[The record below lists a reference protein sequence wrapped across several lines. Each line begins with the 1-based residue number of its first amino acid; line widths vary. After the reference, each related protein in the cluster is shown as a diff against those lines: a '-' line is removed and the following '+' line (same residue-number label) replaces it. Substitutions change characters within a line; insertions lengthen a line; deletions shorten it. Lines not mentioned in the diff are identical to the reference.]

1 MYKNLMELRTLRAQ
15 EEAIEA
21 RIKEIAG
28 AAAQEAVEILAA
40 EGRDRGQ
47 FTTPYGCTF
56 QLQRTDV
63 FDFADYHK
71 YKDDLC
77 VQWRQYAR
85 IKADLQN
92 HVKSYTQKMATNIKA
107 WAQVH
112 PDKEPD
118 KVLLTV
124 KVVDESID
132 DSL

>member
-1 MYKNLMELRTLRAQ
+1 MYENLMELRTLRAQ
-15 EEAIEA
+15 EDAIEA

-47 FTTPYGCTF
+47 FTTPDGSTF

-63 FDFADYHK
+63 YDFADYHK
-71 YKDDLC
+71 YKDNLC
-77 VQWRQYAR
+77 IQWRTFAWQK
-85 IKADLQN
+85 IDIQN
-92 HVKSYTQKMATNIKA
+92 YVKQYTQKMASCIKE
-107 WAQVH
+107 WVQVH

-124 KVVDESID
+124 KVVDGDVEC
-132 DSL
+132 

>member
-1 MYKNLMELRTLRAQ
+1 MYKNLMELRALRA
-15 EEAIEA
+15 EETAIKA
-21 RIKEIAG
+21 RINEIAG

-47 FTTPYGCTF
+47 FTTPDGSTF

-63 FDFADYHK
+63 FDFTDYHK

-77 VQWRQYAR
+77 VQWRQYAKV
-85 IKADLQN
+85 KADIQN
-92 HVKSYTQKMATNIKA
+92 HVKLYTQKMASCIKD
-107 WAQVH
+107 WVQIH

-124 KVVDESID
+124 KVVDE
-132 DSL
+132 

>member
-1 MYKNLMELRTLRAQ
+1 MYENLMELRTLRAQ

-40 EGRDRGQ
+40 
-47 FTTPYGCTF
+47 
-56 QLQRTDV
+56 
-63 FDFADYHK
+63 YHK

-92 HVKSYTQKMATNIKA
+92 HVKSYTQKMASNIKS

-124 KVVDESID
+124 KVVDENVEG
-132 DSL
+132 

>member
-15 EEAIEA
+15 EDAIEA

-47 FTTPYGCTF
+47 FTTPDGSTF

-63 FDFADYHK
+63 YDFANYHK
-71 YKDDLC
+71 YKDNLC
-77 VQWRQYAR
+77 IQWRKYAR

-92 HVKSYTQKMATNIKA
+92 HVKSYTQKMASNIKS

-124 KVVDESID
+124 KVVDENVEG
-132 DSL
+132 

>member
-1 MYKNLMELRTLRAQ
+1 MYENLMELRTLRAQ
-15 EEAIEA
+15 EDAIEA

-47 FTTPYGCTF
+47 FTTPDGSTF

-63 FDFADYHK
+63 YDFANYHK
-71 YKDDLC
+71 YQDNLC
-77 VQWRQYAR
+77 IQWRKYAR
-85 IKADLQN
+85 IKADIQS
-92 HVKSYTQKMATNIKA
+92 HAKQYTQKMATNIKA
-107 WAQVH
+107 WVIGH

-124 KVVDESID
+124 KVVNGDVEC
-132 DSL
+132 